1 MFPLNVRSTVAAVGS
16 FRALHPKEVA
26 EAPRSA
32 SLPSKWP
39 SAAMPACRASQPAL
53 CIHTT
58 ASAACWL
65 NQAMVFLLLK
75 PLVKKLKA
83 GGKTLAWFSW
93 IASFSSPKV
102 FIPLFFNLFKAP
114 ENGNSQDKTFPKEN
128 PSLSFKNMKIKH
140 FEASFVFLSYE
151 AIHWLWPKSSLT
163 HIPPKLPF
171 CKQAIKEKSLAQS
184 QSSPL
189 YLEMQNDLRCP
200 ILKLVIEIRDLDTTC
215 DICEIPAH
223 RNTEKG
229 EQGQLCWR
237 NTEGSFRAV
246 LWWGLRHPHVTA
258 YCKCVTLI
266 QFCIMLSKPF
276 RLGKLW

>member
-32 SLPSKWP
+32 SLSSKWP

-200 ILKLVIEIRDLDTTC
+200 ILKLVIEIRDLIQPVIFVRSQPIGTQTKGSRDSCAGGTQREVSELCC
-215 DICEIPAH
+215 D
-223 RNTEKG
+223 
-229 EQGQLCWR
+229 
-237 NTEGSFRAV
+237 EGSDI
-246 LWWGLRHPHVTA
+246 HMSQHTA
-258 YCKCVTLI
+258 NV
-266 QFCIMLSKPF
+266 
-276 RLGKLW
+276 WH